1 MTRRIIIIH
10 PLRPHPCNNYD
21 HRLIR
26 RDVLFLV
33 LALHVLFTTCFL
45 RIGDVCAVGVSA
57 LLLLAFLGD
66 SDRALR
72 LAGDDAACFLTR
84 LLVLSTNFTLPLAL
98 LSCTIFR
105 VTPTILLSVS
115 AGLACLLRGLF
126 EGHPVRLRFRFL
138 NRPRL
143 EDALVPASDTVSNVE
158 HSEVESSLRLFRA
171 TKRRSSGCISG
182 GSSCLTGASWYSG
195 FTWWVH
201 SHFL

>member
-10 PLRPHPCNNYD
+10 PLRPHPCNNYN
-21 HRLIR
+21 HRLVR

-33 LALHVLFTTCFL
+33 LALHVLFTTNFL
-45 RIGDVCAVGVSA
+45 RTGDVCAVGVSA

-72 LAGDDAACFLTR
+72 LGGDEALCFLTR
-84 LLVLSTNFTLPLAL
+84 LFCRYTNFTLPLAP
-98 LSCTIFR
+98 LSCTNLM

-115 AGLACLLRGLF
+115 AGLVCLLRLF

-143 EDALVPASDTVSNVE
+143 EDALVPVSDNVSKVE
-158 HSEVESSLRLFRA
+158 HSETESSLHLFRA
-171 TKRRSSGCISG
+171 TKLTISCCNSG

-195 FTWWVH
+195 LTW
-201 SHFL
+201 